1 MFVQISGWIL
11 FLYGLLSLIQDLVTE
26 FTYKKFNK
34 NIKIYI
40 CIKDFENEFENFERE
55 ISRLKWQFKN
65 ISINV
70 VNFDETVS
78 DDVIKNFFEDS
89 KVNVYS
95 KKEFCEI
102 KEI

>member
-1 MFVQISGWIL
+1 MFVQIIGWIL
-11 FLYGLLSLIQDLVTE
+11 FLYGLLSLIQDIVTE